1 MSPCYIAT
9 MYKFKKVMFPLSDKE
24 TAWFTFANIMP
35 FIMAQKS
42 DCSDGSTSMQIYKKK
57 KNLWKKKNLPY
68 FLFVNEKKNIPECYL
83 LGWGKNYGLLQ
94 TEGDDLPVWDWNQL
108 SVHAYFVPR
117 GQFFKLKWPK

>member
-9 MYKFKKVMFPLSDKE
+9 MYKFKKVMFSLSDKE

-57 KNLWKKKNLPY
+57 KKKNLWKQKKKNLPY
-68 FLFVNEKKNIPECYL
+68 FLFVNEK
-83 LGWGKNYGLLQ
+83 
-94 TEGDDLPVWDWNQL
+94 
-108 SVHAYFVPR
+108 
-117 GQFFKLKWPK
+117 